1 MKETFFLVLTMLLIG
16 CATTSKNFNK
26 ISLGMS
32 KEQVVS
38 ILGEPISVSS
48 KKGNQEFLNYRFA
61 ESKIEYHQGIRIPY
75 YVLIENDI
83 VKEYGR
89 EGDFIDHI
97 SNYNDRELHDRNFK
111 EGTNTT
117 QHSVEIMHSE
127 LKLLKEL
134 FDDGILTKEEYDAK
148 KKDILDRN

>member
-1 MKETFFLVLTMLLIG
+1 M
-16 CATTSKNFNK
+16 
-26 ISLGMS
+26 
-32 KEQVVS
+32 
-38 ILGEPISVSS
+38 
-48 KKGNQEFLNYRFA
+48 
-61 ESKIEYHQGIRIPY
+61 
-75 YVLIENDI
+75 
-83 VKEYGR
+83 KEYGR

-97 SNYNDRELHDRNFK
+97 SNYNDLELHDRNFK

-117 QHSVEIMHSE
+117 QNSVEIMHSE